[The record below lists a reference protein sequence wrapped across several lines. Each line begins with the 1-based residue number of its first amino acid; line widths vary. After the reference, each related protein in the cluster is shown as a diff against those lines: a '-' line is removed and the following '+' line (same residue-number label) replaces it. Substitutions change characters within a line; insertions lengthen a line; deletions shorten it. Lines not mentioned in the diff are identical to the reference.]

1 MESVK
6 IACSDQDRNKLEINN
21 SNLKKSLTT
30 WTLEKDESKIS
41 LFLIKNFF
49 KSATAE
55 TLENKKIEDVKYQ
68 NFRTSQK
75 KVKGNDIY
83 TQSCSL

>member
-1 MESVK
+1 MD
-6 IACSDQDRNKLEINN
+6 I
-21 SNLKKSLTT
+21 
-30 WTLEKDESKIS
+30 EKDESKRS

-55 TLENKKIEDVKYQ
+55 TLENNKIKDVKYQ

-75 KVKGNDIY
+75 KMKGNDIY
-83 TQSCSL
+83 IQSCYL